1 MRIDLNSDMGESF
14 GRWKLGDD
22 HALLDVVSSANVACG
37 FHAGD
42 PAGMLRTPEQAQS
55 ALDLGLSLVAVGKA
69 LVMNPDWVGLAKAGL
84 SAQIKQELD
93 PEQRAALA
101 IPDGLWQAIQ
111 AAPGWIPVRKAAT
124 AAALEGQ
131 QT

>member
-1 MRIDLNSDMGESF
+1 MGADTRLTAVQIIAHVANRIPVL
-14 GRWKLGDD
+14 
-22 HALLDVVSSANVACG
+22 A
-37 FHAGD
+37 
-42 PAGMLRTPEQAQS
+42 AGMLRTPEQAQS